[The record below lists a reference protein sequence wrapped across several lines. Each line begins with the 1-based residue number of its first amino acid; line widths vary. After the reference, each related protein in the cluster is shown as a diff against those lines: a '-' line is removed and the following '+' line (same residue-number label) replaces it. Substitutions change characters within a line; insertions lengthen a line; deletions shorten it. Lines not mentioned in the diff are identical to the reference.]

1 MVEILIVADNRR
13 QVLLMK
19 DCLSTVYRTTV
30 TVVEN
35 SEAALLLL
43 ANEFYRPNLILL
55 DLHVREADGC
65 EVLRR
70 IRRRIPKLP
79 VVVFGACCNQEE
91 ISRAY
96 ASGANMYSE
105 KPPDPEGFRMVIQS
119 IARLW
124 VAPLFRVRAAHAG

>member
-1 MVEILIVADNRR
+1 MLEILIVDDNRR
-13 QVLLMK
+13 HALLTK
-19 DCLSTVYRTTV
+19 DCLSTVYRATV

-35 SEAALLLL
+35 GEAALLLL

-55 DLHVREADGC
+55 DLHVREVDGC

-79 VVVFGACCNQEE
+79 VVVFSSSHNQEE

-96 ASGANMYSE
+96 ASGANMYAE
-105 KPPDPEGFRMVIQS
+105 KPSDLDAFGKAVQA

-124 VAPLFRVRAAHAG
+124 VAPLVRVRAAHAG

>member
-1 MVEILIVADNRR
+1 MLEILIVDDNRS
-13 QVLLMK
+13 QALLAK
-19 DCLSTVYRTTV
+19 ECLSTVYRATV

-35 SEAALLLL
+35 GEAALLLL

-55 DLHVREADGC
+55 GLQVRETDGC

-70 IRRRIPKLP
+70 IRRRTPKLP
-79 VVVFGACCNQEE
+79 VVVFGASRNQEE

-96 ASGANMYSE
+96 ASGANMYAEMPSDLDAFG
-105 KPPDPEGFRMVIQS
+105 KAIQS

-124 VAPLFRVRAAHAG
+124 VAPLVRARAAHA